1 MQGVI
6 GADCFQYN
14 RLDNVW
20 VYLQTMQI
28 ERSYA
33 AADIVEVINKERN
46 KDLET
51 LLFALITYIN
61 STSLSL
67 RGGGVF
73 CLN

>member
-51 LLFALITYIN
+51 LLFHILTLPAEP
-61 STSLSL
+61 SQMHPEP
-67 RGGGVF
+67 
-73 CLN
+73 